1 MKLIQSAL
9 AAAVLAVASTAAVA
23 ASVSTVDYTVH
34 YGGSNVWG
42 TGSFAGT
49 DTNND
54 GFLSL
59 DELTSFE
66 GSNNVEGQ
74 TVTLAGL
81 SGFGTFDIGTD
92 TWLANGTGWGQSD
105 FAYFSWNGDNNSVNS
120 RWATVSTSVT
130 SGDVPEPASMTLL
143 GLGLAGLAAARR
155 RKQA

>member
-1 MKLIQSAL
+1 MKLIKSAL
-9 AAAVLAVASTAAVA
+9 TAAVLAVASTAAVA
-23 ASVSTVDYTVH
+23 APVSTVDYTV
-34 YGGSNVWG
+34 YFGGSNVWG

-49 DTNND
+49 DTNSD

-59 DELTSFE
+59 DELIAFE

-81 SGFGTFDIGTD
+81 SGFGTFNIGTD
-92 TWLANGTGWGQSD
+92 TWLANGTGWGQSN
-105 FAYFSWNGDNNSVNS
+105 FAYFSWNGDNNSVNNT
-120 RWATVSTSVT
+120 WATVSTNVT
-130 SGDVPEPASMTLL
+130 SGTVPEPASMALL

>member
-23 ASVSTVDYTVH
+23 APVSTVDFTVT
-34 YGGSNVWG
+34 YGGNNFWG
-42 TGSFAGT
+42 TGSFAGV

-59 DELTSFE
+59 NELTAFD
-66 GSNNVEGQ
+66 GSNNIEGE

-81 SGFGTFDIGTD
+81 SGFGTFNIGAD
-92 TWLANGTGWGQSD
+92 TWLANGTGWGQSN
-105 FAYFSWNGDNNSVNS
+105 FAYFSWNGDNNSVNKN
-120 RWATVSTSVT
+120 WATVSTTVT
-130 SGDVPEPASMTLL
+130 SGAVPEPASMALL